1 MALYRR
7 GRLYSVEIQRETEL
21 SLRHL
26 NNVLPE
32 MVKDDFVVFDIE
44 KNKKYYRLTT
54 KGAALAYA
62 LTNPDG
68 LAALYNIEETAKLKR
83 RVETPKLK
91 SLKSLI
97 NFRIL

>member
-1 MALYRR
+1 MESLKRSAVAKILMALYRR

-44 KNKKYYRLTT
+44 KNKNTT
-54 KGAALAYA
+54 
-62 LTNPDG
+62 D
-68 LAALYNIEETAKLKR
+68 
-83 RVETPKLK
+83 
-91 SLKSLI
+91 
-97 NFRIL
+97 